1 MKNMSAYHIVCRPP
15 TDEYREGWERI
26 FGNHKLDSREWCEA
40 RNINYYE
47 WNGLPDPADDIDP
60 EEYDHDE

>member
-26 FGNHKLDSREWCEA
+26 FGKKENSEEPNEILEESFNHIQKNGCE
-40 RNINYYE
+40 NPFNLWTE
-47 WNGLPDPADDIDP
+47 N
-60 EEYDHDE
+60 E